1 MAMVQT
7 VDPFRV
13 RVNGAEV
20 EVDHRTFTLA
30 ERRASRA
37 AVLALS
43 GDDDHVPDEA
53 DALAALVWVVLRRST
68 PDLAFADVFDSL
80 TLGDLADDEPVDVA
94 DLQDRDDDPEA

>member
-1 MAMVQT
+1 MAMVQA

-13 RVNGAEV
+13 QVNGEEV

-37 AVLALS
+37 AVLKMTE
-43 GDDDHVPDEA
+43 GDDLVPDEA
-53 DALAALVWVVLRRST
+53 DALAALVWVVLRRS
-68 PDLAFADVFDSL
+68 DHELAFETVLESL
-80 TLGDLADDEPVDVA
+80 TVGDLADAEPVMAA

>member
-1 MAMVQT
+1 MVQT

-13 RVNGAEV
+13 RVDGNEV

-37 AVLALS
+37 AVLKLS
-43 GDDDHVPDEA
+43 DGDDLVPDEA
-53 DALAALVWVVLRRST
+53 DALAALVWVVLRRSQ
-68 PDLAFADVFDSL
+68 PELDFGDVLESL
-80 TLGDLADDEPVDVA
+80 TLGDLADAEPVQAA

>member
-1 MAMVQT
+1 MVQT

-37 AVLALS
+37 SREASVVEGRRRGPGLRLSSVMGSLCAARGGFRKALRT
-43 GDDDHVPDEA
+43 A
-53 DALAALVWVVLRRST
+53 RR
-68 PDLAFADVFDSL
+68 
-80 TLGDLADDEPVDVA
+80 
-94 DLQDRDDDPEA
+94 

>member
-13 RVNGAEV
+13 KVNGEEV

-30 ERRASRA
+30 ERRASRT
-37 AVLALS
+37 AVLKLS
-43 GDDDHVPDEA
+43 DGDDLAPDEA

-68 PDLAFADVFDSL
+68 PDLPFEDVLESL
-80 TLGDLADDEPVDVA
+80 TIGDLADAEPLSVD
-94 DLQDRDDDPEA
+94 DIEDRDDNPEA

>member
-1 MAMVQT
+1 MALVQA

-13 RVNGAEV
+13 SVNGQEV

-37 AVLALS
+37 AVLKMTE
-43 GDDDHVPDEA
+43 GDDLVPDEA
-53 DALAALVWVVLRRST
+53 DALAALVWVVLRRSDA
-68 PDLAFADVFDSL
+68 DLAFESVLESL
-80 TLGDLADDEPVDVA
+80 TVGDLADAEPVMAA